1 MIEVNR
7 RIYMNEVTGER
18 LVSFESVKEAVGNLL
33 VVATAFLAAKDNMD
47 A

>member
-18 LVSFESVKEAVGNLL
+18 LISFESVKQAVGGESTMAPRPREGVNF
-33 VVATAFLAAKDNMD
+33 A
-47 A
+47 